1 MNRISAGPLTSWPNL
16 LPDVPLAA
24 ILKCKMLK
32 VSRVL
37 PAILVT
43 AFLLLVPAGFA
54 AAASTSDQG
63 IVQSYATDGTVRT
76 GMIVGLKKGDNGT
89 VVSLT
94 SDTVSNMFGVAISA
108 NDAPITLSGDA
119 ARQVYVAT
127 TGQYN
132 VLVSDQNGAI
142 HTGDYISISALNGVG
157 MKAEDTQPTV
167 LGRAANDLKDSNLL
181 AKDVELKT
189 SAGRT
194 IVVNIGVV
202 PVTITVANNPKGGHG
217 TGNLPGFLQ
226 VAAGGIADRPVSAG
240 RVYLSLA
247 MLLLAAF
254 IAGSLLYSGV
264 RGSLL
269 SIGRNPLAKKYIIR
283 GLIQTVLTAVIIFI
297 LGLFGV
303 YLLLRL

>member
-1 MNRISAGPLTSWPNL
+1 
-16 LPDVPLAA
+16 
-24 ILKCKMLK
+24 MLK
-32 VSRVL
+32 VLR
-37 PAILVT
+37 A
-43 AFLLLVPAGFA
+43 LLLIPVAALVLVAPHA
-54 AAASTSDQG
+54 AAVTSDQG
-63 IVQSYATDGTVRT
+63 IVQSYTTDGTVQV
-76 GMIVGLKKGDNGT
+76 GMIVGLKKGDNST
-89 VVSLT
+89 VVPLT
-94 SDTVSNMFGVAISA
+94 SDTVTNMFGVAISA
-108 NDAPITLSGDA
+108 TDAPITLSGDA
-119 ARQVYVAT
+119 AHQAYVAT

-132 VLVSDQNGAI
+132 VLVSDENGAI
-142 HTGDYISISALNGVG
+142 KTGDYISISALNGIG
-157 MKAEDTQPTV
+157 MKALDTEPVV
-167 LGRAANDLKDSNLL
+167 LGRAARDLTDSSLI
-181 AKDVELKT
+181 AKNVEVKGA
-189 SAGRT
+189 AGQAT
-194 IVVNIGVV
+194 VVNIGVV

-226 VAAGGIADRPVSAG
+226 VAAGGIADKPVSAG

-247 MLLLAAF
+247 VLILAAF

>member
-1 MNRISAGPLTSWPNL
+1 MPNL
-16 LPDVPLAA
+16 LPDVLYPA
-24 ILKCKMLK
+24 ILNLKMLK
-32 VSRVL
+32 VLR
-37 PAILVT
+37 A
-43 AFLLLVPAGFA
+43 LLLIPVAALVLVAPHA
-54 AAASTSDQG
+54 AAVTSDQG
-63 IVQSYATDGTVRT
+63 IVQSYTTDGTVQV
-76 GMIVGLKKGDNGT
+76 GMIVGLKKGDNST
-89 VVSLT
+89 VVPLT
-94 SDTVSNMFGVAISA
+94 SDTVTNMFGVAISA
-108 NDAPITLSGDA
+108 TDAPITLSGDA
-119 ARQVYVAT
+119 AHQAYVAT

-132 VLVSDQNGAI
+132 VLVSDENGAI
-142 HTGDYISISALNGVG
+142 KTGDYISISALNGIG
-157 MKAEDTQPTV
+157 MKALDTEPVV
-167 LGRAANDLKDSNLL
+167 LGRAARDLTDSILI
-181 AKDVELKT
+181 AKNVEVKGA
-189 SAGRT
+189 AGQAT
-194 IVVNIGVV
+194 VVNIGVV

-226 VAAGGIADRPVSAG
+226 VAAGGIADKPVSAG

-247 MLLLAAF
+247 VLILAAF